1 LKPRKQEKKTKE
13 GRRKYKKKQNQVSY
27 SWVGWQIG
35 CVPDNHQYAGD
46 IYEARPQ
53 DTGFNDSLKEGT

>member
-1 LKPRKQEKKTKE
+1 MKERKI
-13 GRRKYKKKQNQVSY
+13 KQKQVSY
-27 SWVGWQIG
+27 CSVGWQIG
-35 CVPDNHQYAGD
+35 CVPDSHQYAGD